1 MLYKCNKE
9 IHQKNKYTL
18 LGHNNALK
26 NGKIMEKIYYLW
38 LKHFIKLNENLNIVF
53 YFIIIFLYF
62 QT

>member
-18 LGHNNALK
+18 LGHNNVLK

-38 LKHFIKLNENLNIVF
+38 LKHFIKLNENLKYRFLF
-53 YFIIIFLYF
+53 YNYFLYF